1 MTAGGAV
8 PAAAPAAI
16 GSRGCQFQLR
26 PLAVHAHGGHR
37 ACVRS
42 ASPSRCPL
50 TRALLPW
57 RHLQPQRF
65 RLATRTGVAIGCLY
79 LSPQNVQG
87 HFPRVPHTL
96 LLRVARD
103 GLIFPG
109 WKGSALSSS
118 PAAHPPPFPH
128 QTASLRTTSKQSLS
142 HCSCSQRAQMHVFLP
157 DSLLLP

>member
-1 MTAGGAV
+1 MPIPTAAVGGSRARRPPRMRAEREPFPLPPHEGAV
-8 PAAAPAAI
+8 AVAP
-16 GSRGCQFQLR
+16 S
-26 PLAVHAHGGHR
+26 
-37 ACVRS
+37 S
-42 ASPSRCPL
+42 ASTISPP
-50 TRALLPW
+50 
-57 RHLQPQRF
+57 
-65 RLATRTGVAIGCLY
+65 TRTGVAIGCLY